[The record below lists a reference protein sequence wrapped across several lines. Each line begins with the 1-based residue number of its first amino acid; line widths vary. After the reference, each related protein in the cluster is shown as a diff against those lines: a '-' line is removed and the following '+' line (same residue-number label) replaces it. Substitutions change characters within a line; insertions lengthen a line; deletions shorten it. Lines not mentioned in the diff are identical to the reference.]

1 MIRYLLFVIRK
12 LVTLYV
18 SEKRPFANN
27 IEQFWKK
34 IHEERNVK
42 IANCLRALAR
52 VERYASLRVCDLVER
67 FMNPKMAHRREQ
79 NQAFFKKLNSY
90 ENCY

>member
-1 MIRYLLFVIRK
+1 MCLK
-12 LVTLYV
+12 
-18 SEKRPFANN
+18 KGHFANE

-52 VERYASLRVCDLVER
+52 V
-67 FMNPKMAHRREQ
+67 
-79 NQAFFKKLNSY
+79 
-90 ENCY
+90 

>member
-1 MIRYLLFVIRK
+1 MKKTR
-12 LVTLYV
+12 
-18 SEKRPFANN
+18 FAND

-52 VERYASLRVCDLVER
+52 VFAI
-67 FMNPKMAHRREQ
+67 
-79 NQAFFKKLNSY
+79 
-90 ENCY
+90 